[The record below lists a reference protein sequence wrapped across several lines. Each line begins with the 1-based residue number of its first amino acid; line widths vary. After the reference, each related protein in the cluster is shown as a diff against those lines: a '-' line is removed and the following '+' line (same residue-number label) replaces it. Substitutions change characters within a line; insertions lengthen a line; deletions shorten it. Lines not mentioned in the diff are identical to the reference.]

1 MNQTIY
7 PIGIQNFEKI
17 RKDGYLYIDK
27 TALIYQLVKTGSY
40 YFLSRPRRFGKS
52 LLLST
57 LEAYFQG
64 KRELFEGLAM
74 ERLEKDWEVYPIL
87 HLDLNAR
94 HYKDTAALTSILNE
108 FLEKWEALYGTE
120 KQDRALEERFSY
132 VIEQAYRQTGHRV
145 VILIDEY
152 DKPLLQNLHDED
164 MQDQLQNMLK
174 PFYGVLKT
182 MDGAIRFA
190 LLTGVTK
197 FGKVSVFSDLN
208 NLMDISMDDRYVEIC
223 GITEKEI
230 HTCLEDEVR
239 ELAGAQDMTYEET
252 CLRLK
257 ECYDGYHFVENSIGM
272 YNPFSLLNTFARR
285 KFGDYW
291 FETGRPSYLVELL
304 KHTHYDLYEMANTE
318 TDVDVLN
325 SIDSA
330 SINPVPVIYQSGYL
344 TIKDYDP
351 EFGIYRLGFPNRE
364 VEEGFVKYLLPFYTS
379 VSAPKTP
386 FEIGQFVREIRSGD
400 YDAFFRRLQSFFAD
414 TPYEVIAGQKPER
427 DTELH
432 YRNVLF
438 IVFKLVGLYTQVE
451 YHTSQGRIDLVLKTD
466 RYIYVMEF
474 KLNGTAEEALRQI
487 EERQYALPFA
497 NCLYL
502 SGGISGSSF
511 FSRED
516 FALSPGNGS
525 FNTTGSL
532 CRRWFSIRF
541 YSLVAGLWSIGS
553 CVVFLTRPTCCSFL
567 YCRSCIWLR

>member
-120 KQDRALEERFSY
+120 KQGRALEERFSY

-164 MQDQLQNMLK
+164 MQDQLRNMLK

-330 SINPVPVIYQSGYL
+330 SINPVPVIYQ
-344 TIKDYDP
+344 
-351 EFGIYRLGFPNRE
+351 
-364 VEEGFVKYLLPFYTS
+364 
-379 VSAPKTP
+379 
-386 FEIGQFVREIRSGD
+386 
-400 YDAFFRRLQSFFAD
+400 
-414 TPYEVIAGQKPER
+414 
-427 DTELH
+427 
-432 YRNVLF
+432 
-438 IVFKLVGLYTQVE
+438 
-451 YHTSQGRIDLVLKTD
+451 
-466 RYIYVMEF
+466 
-474 KLNGTAEEALRQI
+474 
-487 EERQYALPFA
+487 
-497 NCLYL
+497 L
-502 SGGISGSSF
+502 SLIH
-511 FSRED
+511 
-516 FALSPGNGS
+516 
-525 FNTTGSL
+525 
-532 CRRWFSIRF
+532 I
-541 YSLVAGLWSIGS
+541 
-553 CVVFLTRPTCCSFL
+553 
-567 YCRSCIWLR
+567 

>member
-27 TALIYQLVKTGSY
+27 TALIYQLAKTGSY

-152 DKPLLQNLHDED
+152 DKPLLQNLHDEKT
-164 MQDQLQNMLK
+164 QTQLRNMLK

-182 MDGAIRFA
+182 MDRAIRFA

-208 NLMDISMDDRYVEIC
+208 NLMDISMDNRYVEIC

-230 HTCLEDEVR
+230 HAYLEEELK
-239 ELAGAQDMTYEET
+239 ELAETQELDYEET
-252 CLRLK
+252 SQKLK
-257 ECYDGYHFVENSIGM
+257 ERYDGYHFTAKSAGI
-272 YNPFSLLNTFARR
+272 YNPFSLLNTFA
-285 KFGDYW
+285 KMEFGDYW
-291 FETGRPSYLVELL
+291 FETGTPSYLVELL

-318 TDVDVLN
+318 TDADVLN
-325 SIDSA
+325 SIDAA
-330 SINPVPVIYQSGYL
+330 SKNPVPVIYQSGYL

-386 FEIGQFVREIRSGD
+386 FEIGQLVREIRSGD

-414 TPYEVIAGQKPER
+414 TPYEVIAGQKPEH

-497 NCLYL
+497 SDPRQVFKIGVNF
-502 SGGISGSSF
+502 SSVT
-511 FSRED
+511 RNIE
-516 FALSPGNGS
+516 
-525 FNTTGSL
+525 
-532 CRRWFSIRF
+532 RW
-541 YSLVAGLWSIGS
+541 LVE
-553 CVVFLTRPTCCSFL
+553 
-567 YCRSCIWLR
+567 

>member
-164 MQDQLQNMLK
+164 MQDQLRNMLK

-272 YNPFSLLNTFARR
+272 YNPFSLLNTFRSLE
-285 KFGDYW
+285 FGSYW
-291 FETGRPSYLVELL
+291 FETGTPTYLVKLL
-304 KHTHYDLYEMANTE
+304 KDNNFCLPDLTSEGVTAETL
-318 TDVDVLN
+318 TDVESFKD
-325 SIDSA
+325 
-330 SINPVPVIYQSGYL
+330 NPIAVIYQSGYL
-344 TIKDYDP
+344 TIKEYDE
-351 EFGIYRLGFPNRE
+351 EFNIYRLGFPNKE
-364 VEEGFVKYLLPFYTS
+364 VAEGFIKYLVPYYMPIKDSES
-379 VSAPKTP
+379 V
-386 FEIGQFVREIRSGD
+386 
-400 YDAFFRRLQSFFAD
+400 Y
-414 TPYEVIAGQKPER
+414 
-427 DTELH
+427 
-432 YRNVLF
+432 
-438 IVFKLVGLYTQVE
+438 
-451 YHTSQGRIDLVLKTD
+451 
-466 RYIYVMEF
+466 
-474 KLNGTAEEALRQI
+474 
-487 EERQYALPFA
+487 
-497 NCLYL
+497 
-502 SGGISGSSF
+502 
-511 FSRED
+511 
-516 FALSPGNGS
+516 
-525 FNTTGSL
+525 
-532 CRRWFSIRF
+532 
-541 YSLVAGLWSIGS
+541 
-553 CVVFLTRPTCCSFL
+553 
-567 YCRSCIWLR
+567 

>member
-1 MNQTIY
+1 MSDKIY
-7 PIGIQNFEKI
+7 PIGIQNFEKL
-17 RKDGYLYIDK
+17 RKEGYFYIDK
-27 TALIYQLVKTGSY
+27 TALIYKMVKTGSY

-52 LLLST
+52 LLVST

-64 KRELFEGLAM
+64 KRELFEGLAIAG
-74 ERLEKDWEVYPIL
+74 LEKDWTVRPVL
-87 HLDLNAR
+87 HIDLNISK
-94 HYKDTAALTSILNE
+94 YETAEDLSDMLNDFLTN
-108 FLEKWEALYGTE
+108 WEAVYGSAPSETSLALRF
-120 KQDRALEERFSY
+120 KGVIKRAYE
-132 VIEQAYRQTGHRV
+132 QTGQRV
-145 VILIDEY
+145 AILVDEY
-152 DKPLLQNLHDED
+152 DKPMLQAIGNEE
-164 MQDQLQNMLK
+164 LQRVYRSILK

-182 MDGAIRFA
+182 MDGCIKFA

-208 NLMDISMDDRYVEIC
+208 NLMDISMDNRYVEIC

-230 HTCLEDEVR
+230 HAYLEEELK
-239 ELAGAQDMTYEET
+239 ELAETQELDYEET
-252 CLRLK
+252 SQKLK
-257 ECYDGYHFVENSIGM
+257 ERYDGYHFTAKSAGI
-272 YNPFSLLNTFARR
+272 YNPFSLLNTFA
-285 KFGDYW
+285 KMEFGDYW
-291 FETGRPSYLVELL
+291 FETGTPSYLVELL

-318 TDVDVLN
+318 TDADVLN
-325 SIDSA
+325 SIDAA
-330 SINPVPVIYQSGYL
+330 SKNPVPVIYQSGYL

-386 FEIGQFVREIRSGD
+386 FEIGQLVREIRSGD

-497 NCLYL
+497 SDPRQVFKIGVNF
-502 SGGISGSSF
+502 SSVT
-511 FSRED
+511 RNIE
-516 FALSPGNGS
+516 
-525 FNTTGSL
+525 
-532 CRRWFSIRF
+532 RW
-541 YSLVAGLWSIGS
+541 LVE
-553 CVVFLTRPTCCSFL
+553 
-567 YCRSCIWLR
+567 

>member
-27 TALIYQLVKTGSY
+27 TALIYQLAKTGSY

-164 MQDQLQNMLK
+164 MQDQLRNMLK

-208 NLMDISMDDRYVEIC
+208 NLMDI
-223 GITEKEI
+223 
-230 HTCLEDEVR
+230 
-239 ELAGAQDMTYEET
+239 
-252 CLRLK
+252 
-257 ECYDGYHFVENSIGM
+257 CYDGYHFVENSIGM

-497 NCLYL
+497 SDPRQVFKIGVNF
-502 SGGISGSSF
+502 SSVT
-511 FSRED
+511 RNIE
-516 FALSPGNGS
+516 
-525 FNTTGSL
+525 
-532 CRRWFSIRF
+532 RW
-541 YSLVAGLWSIGS
+541 LVE
-553 CVVFLTRPTCCSFL
+553 
-567 YCRSCIWLR
+567 

>member
-1 MNQTIY
+1 MSQTIY

-74 ERLEKDWEVYPIL
+74 ERLEKDWEVYPVL
-87 HLDLNAR
+87 HLDLNTR
-94 HYKDTAALTSILNE
+94 YYKDTAALTSILNE

-120 KQDRALEERFSY
+120 KQGRALEERFSY

-164 MQDQLQNMLK
+164 MQDQLRNMLK
-174 PFYGVLKT
+174 PFYGV
-182 MDGAIRFA
+182 
-190 LLTGVTK
+190 
-197 FGKVSVFSDLN
+197 LN

-344 TIKDYDP
+344 TI
-351 EFGIYRLGFPNRE
+351 ITILN
-364 VEEGFVKYLLPFYTS
+364 L
-379 VSAPKTP
+379 VS
-386 FEIGQFVREIRSGD
+386 
-400 YDAFFRRLQSFFAD
+400 
-414 TPYEVIAGQKPER
+414 
-427 DTELH
+427 
-432 YRNVLF
+432 
-438 IVFKLVGLYTQVE
+438 
-451 YHTSQGRIDLVLKTD
+451 
-466 RYIYVMEF
+466 
-474 KLNGTAEEALRQI
+474 
-487 EERQYALPFA
+487 
-497 NCLYL
+497 
-502 SGGISGSSF
+502 
-511 FSRED
+511 
-516 FALSPGNGS
+516 
-525 FNTTGSL
+525 TG
-532 CRRWFSIRF
+532 
-541 YSLVAGLWSIGS
+541 
-553 CVVFLTRPTCCSFL
+553 
-567 YCRSCIWLR
+567 